1 MFWIIIS
8 SVILIAAGAVLL
20 AGSTTKQAMRAHAE
34 EVARCKAN
42 HPAGRG
48 RHGH

>member
-1 MFWIIIS
+1 MFWIIIT
-8 SVILIAAGAVLL
+8 VLALIMGGATLL
-20 AGSTTKQAMRAHAE
+20 AGAHAHGKHR
-34 EVARCKAN
+34 ADRIRRSMAN